1 MSAVSLG
8 TPALSPLHVDPVS
21 SDAGSEEPF
30 WNESQHY
37 SFINWAHPND
47 ELEILYGDDDLHG
60 GWKLGDP
67 LFVQQEFGSKPE
79 LQHAVKIHCM
89 KGRRTAIVE
98 KSDESRFVMKC
109 KNHADGCPWY
119 MRAIKPKKG
128 ANWVVRKWG
137 QGHTCLNQGLAQ
149 DHRQLDS
156 NVICAAIMN
165 MLKEDPSTRPALI
178 QERIQG
184 TYGYNI
190 TYRKAWKAKMKAIV
204 KLFGD
209 WEKSYAFL
217 PNWLKYMTEVNVGSV
232 FKLDTNQCFDERR
245 VYTDRAVFQR
255 VFWTFHQCIEA
266 FKHCKPIIQI
276 DGTHLYGKYRG
287 TLLIATS
294 QDGDGFLLP
303 IAFAVVPPGER
314 LDDWSWFLSLLRF
327 HVTHRHGICLISDRH
342 RSIIRAVKDH
352 GGWQPPYAYHVFCLR
367 HIGSNF
373 NTRFRNVELKKTLM
387 KLGYTCSKIN
397 FDIRYKEFIE
407 NNPEVAS
414 WLDAIPKEQW
424 CRSYD
429 ETGRRFGHMTTN
441 LSECVN
447 KVLRGARNL
456 PISALVKMTFSR
468 LVEYFVKRREGIEKD
483 ISQGWIIS
491 KKVEAALQKNDEL
504 AGTYRVRIYDSDLLL
519 FEVEDAYNQSTH
531 EVGDIMRVDLINR
544 TCQCGRFTARRYPCS
559 HVLAV
564 CKK

>member
-1 MSAVSLG
+1 
-8 TPALSPLHVDPVS
+8 
-21 SDAGSEEPF
+21 
-30 WNESQHY
+30 
-37 SFINWAHPND
+37 
-47 ELEILYGDDDLHG
+47 
-60 GWKLGDP
+60 
-67 LFVQQEFGSKPE
+67 
-79 LQHAVKIHCM
+79 
-89 KGRRTAIVE
+89 
-98 KSDESRFVMKC
+98 
-109 KNHADGCPWY
+109 
-119 MRAIKPKKG
+119 
-128 ANWVVRKWG
+128 
-137 QGHTCLNQGLAQ
+137 
-149 DHRQLDS
+149 
-156 NVICAAIMN
+156 
-165 MLKEDPSTRPALI
+165 
-178 QERIQG
+178 
-184 TYGYNI
+184 
-190 TYRKAWKAKMKAIV
+190 MKAIV

>member
-1 MSAVSLG
+1 
-8 TPALSPLHVDPVS
+8 
-21 SDAGSEEPF
+21 
-30 WNESQHY
+30 
-37 SFINWAHPND
+37 
-47 ELEILYGDDDLHG
+47 
-60 GWKLGDP
+60 
-67 LFVQQEFGSKPE
+67 
-79 LQHAVKIHCM
+79 
-89 KGRRTAIVE
+89 
-98 KSDESRFVMKC
+98 
-109 KNHADGCPWY
+109 
-119 MRAIKPKKG
+119 
-128 ANWVVRKWG
+128 
-137 QGHTCLNQGLAQ
+137 
-149 DHRQLDS
+149 
-156 NVICAAIMN
+156 
-165 MLKEDPSTRPALI
+165 
-178 QERIQG
+178 
-184 TYGYNI
+184 
-190 TYRKAWKAKMKAIV
+190 
-204 KLFGD
+204 
-209 WEKSYAFL
+209 
-217 PNWLKYMTEVNVGSV
+217 
-232 FKLDTNQCFDERR
+232 
-245 VYTDRAVFQR
+245 
-255 VFWTFHQCIEA
+255 
-266 FKHCKPIIQI
+266 
-276 DGTHLYGKYRG
+276 
-287 TLLIATS
+287 
-294 QDGDGFLLP
+294 
-303 IAFAVVPPGER
+303 
-314 LDDWSWFLSLLRF
+314 
-327 HVTHRHGICLISDRH
+327 
-342 RSIIRAVKDH
+342 
-352 GGWQPPYAYHVFCLR
+352 
-367 HIGSNF
+367 
-373 NTRFRNVELKKTLM
+373 M